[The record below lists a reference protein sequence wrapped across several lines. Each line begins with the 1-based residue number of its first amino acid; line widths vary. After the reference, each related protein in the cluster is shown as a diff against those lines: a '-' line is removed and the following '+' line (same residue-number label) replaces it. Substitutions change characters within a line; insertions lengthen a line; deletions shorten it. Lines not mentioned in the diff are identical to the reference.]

1 MSEVSKVP
9 TTALLIKDQRA
20 CWRCQRC
27 ELLYCNTNK
36 GSKGYVC
43 RRCRKWCLWLLH
55 NTAYRVLLLMSEVS
69 KVIVLCIQWP
79 LAPARREGYLSLPS
93 WGFSCSPLVG
103 GGSFVNFLGLVN
115 YKGDCRQEAQAI
127 PNSYIN

>member
-9 TTALLIKDQRA
+9 NTVLLIKDQRT
-20 CWRCQRC
+20 CRRCRRC
-27 ELLYCNTNK
+27 ETLYSNTNK
-36 GSKGYVC
+36 ASKGYVC

-79 LAPARREGYLSLPS
+79 LAPARREGYCVSLPS
-93 WGFSCSPLVG
+93 WGFSCSHWSVR

-115 YKGDCRQEAQAI
+115 YKGDCRQDAQPI
-127 PNSYIN
+127 SNS